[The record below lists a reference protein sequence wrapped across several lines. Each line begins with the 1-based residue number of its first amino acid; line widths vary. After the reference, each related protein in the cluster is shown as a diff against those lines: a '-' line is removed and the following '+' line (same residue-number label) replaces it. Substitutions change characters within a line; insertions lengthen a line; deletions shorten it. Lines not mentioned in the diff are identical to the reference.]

1 MADYYLDS
9 SAVAKNYLNEPGT
22 IWIRN
27 LTNPA
32 AGHALYTTL
41 LTGPEVVSAIF
52 RKVRT
57 GLLTIPAARRMANN
71 FRANWTQQYAIV
83 ATDLTLIIQAM
94 DLAERYSL
102 RGYDSV
108 HLAVALDLQADRQAR
123 QLPPLTFVSADIEQL
138 RVAAALG
145 LPTEN
150 PDQH

>member
-1 MADYYLDS
+1 
-9 SAVAKNYLNEPGT
+9 LNEPGT

-83 ATDLTLIIQAM
+83 AT
-94 DLAERYSL
+94 
-102 RGYDSV
+102 
-108 HLAVALDLQADRQAR
+108 
-123 QLPPLTFVSADIEQL
+123 EQL